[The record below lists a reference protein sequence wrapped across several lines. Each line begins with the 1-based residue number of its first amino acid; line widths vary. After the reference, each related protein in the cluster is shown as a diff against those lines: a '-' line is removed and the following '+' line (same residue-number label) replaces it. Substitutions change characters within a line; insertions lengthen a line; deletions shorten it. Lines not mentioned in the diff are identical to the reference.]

1 MHITSM
7 LLVLLLIIMVLM
19 FLYFYFTLSTNKD
32 TELYDEKWI
41 GSLELTE
48 HFNQFEH
55 NEFFYQEEDYQ
66 TGEIKMILIIGYI
79 RSPSEEEK
87 LWNGRTR
94 KFEKAKV
101 IELEGRYFWYD
112 LSSS

>member
-1 MHITSM
+1 MHIALM
-7 LLVLLLIIMVLM
+7 LLALLLIIMVLM
-19 FLYFYFTLSTNKD
+19 FLYGSTNKD
-32 TELYDEKWI
+32 GELYDEKWI

-66 TGEIKMILIIGYI
+66 TGEIKMVLIIGYM
-79 RSPSEEEK
+79 RPPSEEEK
-87 LWNGRTR
+87 LWSGRIR